1 MADVSFTKKTWAD
14 GSSGGTPITAAE
26 LNRMEQGIKDC
37 ADGVNGLGDSI
48 SPVFVAASS
57 QSANVPGNQTYTFS
71 ITPEATSGYVVA
83 AFRDIETNHP
93 GTFAITSWKSGGGS
107 VAVTV
112 KNLYDDAHD
121 CIVTVECMCVKSA

>member
-37 ADGVNGLGDSI
+37 ADGVNELGDSI

-57 QSANVPGNQTYTFS
+57 NRVSVLGNQASTVS
-71 ITPEATSGYVVA
+71 ISPQAPLGYIVA
-83 AFRDIETNHP
+83 AFRDIETDHP
-93 GTFAITSWKSGGGS
+93 GTFAITGWKSGGGS
-107 VAVTV
+107 VAVSV
-112 KNLYDDAHD
+112 KNLYPDAHD
-121 CIVTVECMCVKSA
+121 CIVTIECMCVKES